1 MPIRLLCPACLKR
14 HELPADF
21 AAKKVRCD
29 CGEAIDVREAQALAA
44 AEESIAIAA
53 PTPSPPPPLPS
64 SPPPE
69 EQMADLEADSEG
81 DIYALAEPAPSPPPP
96 LPPVPPPPPL
106 ARERRDRERT
116 LDAQDIAT
124 LRGDDEMPPWKVKLL
139 DREFQRTAVGIACL
153 IYGPLMVV
161 ITLAWAIFQ
170 GIGLG
175 TLVDVVAAVCI
186 AIGGRMILK
195 RQPYGPAWA
204 GLSAIILCFFA
215 VAYLVIK
222 MAAALLSLSLLRFVV
237 LTVYLVVVYS
247 VPIAIV
253 AWCLREEQERQRKA
267 EEFKD
272 FD

>member
-1 MPIRLLCPACLKR
+1 MTISLLCPVCRKR

-53 PTPSPPPPLPS
+53 PELSPPPPLPT
-64 SPPPE
+64 SPPSE
-69 EQMADLEADSEG
+69 DQLADLEADSEG
-81 DIYALAEPAPSPPPP
+81 DIYALAEPEPSPPPP
-96 LPPVPPPPPL
+96 SPPVPPPPPL
-106 ARERRDRERT
+106 TRERRERERP
-116 LDAQDIAT
+116 LDAQDIAV
-124 LRGDDEMPPWKVKLL
+124 LRGDDETPPWKVKLL
-139 DREFQRTAVGIACL
+139 DREFQRTAVGIASL

-161 ITLAWAIFQ
+161 ITLVWAIFQ
-170 GIGLG
+170 GIGFG
-175 TLVDVVAAVCI
+175 TLVDIVAAVCL

-195 RQPYGPAWA
+195 RQPFGPAWA

-215 VAYLVIK
+215 VASLVIK
-222 MAAALLSLSLLRFVV
+222 IAAALLSLSLLWFVV
-237 LTVYLVVVYS
+237 LAVYLVVVYS
-247 VPIAIV
+247 VPVAIA

-267 EEFKD
+267 EEFQD